1 MENKVLVQLIVPDVD
16 EKYDIY
22 LPLNKKIG
30 KVIELL
36 NKSVAEMTDG
46 EYEGSNKTCLYNRYT
61 GARYDF
67 NSSVYDTDIRN
78 NTILILM

>member
-1 MENKVLVQLIVPDVD
+1 MENKVLVQLVVPDID

-36 NKSVAEMTDG
+36 NKSINEMSDG
-46 EYEGSNKTCLYNRYT
+46 EYIGSSTTCLYNRYT
-61 GARYDF
+61 GVRYDF
-67 NSSVYDTDIRN
+67 NSTIYNTDIRN

>member
-1 MENKVLVQLIVPDVD
+1 MENKVLIRLIVPDID
-16 EKYDIY
+16 EKYDVY

-36 NKSVAEMTDG
+36 NKSVAEMSDG
-46 EYEGSNKTCLYNRYT
+46 EYLGSTKTCLYNRYT

-67 NSSVYDTDIRN
+67 NSRVCDTDIKN